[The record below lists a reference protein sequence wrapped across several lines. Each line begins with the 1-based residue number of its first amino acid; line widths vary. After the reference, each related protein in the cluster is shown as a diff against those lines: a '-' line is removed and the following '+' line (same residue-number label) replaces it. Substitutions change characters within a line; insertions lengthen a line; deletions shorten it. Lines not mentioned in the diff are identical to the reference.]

1 MLAASQRHHPADIS
15 IAQRS
20 LVSLTV
26 GAAVL
31 VASLFG
37 IFTRPVGFLAAVWPA
52 NAILLGLMVRNPAY
66 ATASGWLAAFA
77 GYIAADFITGSD
89 LRTNLWLSSANMA
102 GAMAGFALFSLL
114 SEDIRRLRR
123 SISVLYLF
131 AVCCAA
137 AVAAAIVS
145 AAGAAL
151 LFGRDITDGMAFWFV
166 SELVNNLVVLPVIL
180 TFPGTGTLM
189 RQWRNPLA
197 ANLATLLHAAPAA
210 ALAASVGVGIVVGGP
225 GALAFP
231 IPALLWCALTYS
243 LFTTTTLTMLMS
255 TWLLISLPA
264 QLIPLSKLPNPLR
277 LLDSIRLGVALMAL
291 GPLTVASTN
300 AARKELIDRLF
311 KAANFDSLT
320 GALSRGAFMERA
332 KSRLAELSR
341 GPHGVALLTIDLD
354 YFKRVNDR
362 FGHAAGDAVL
372 TEFVRLV
379 SPELRGTDLFG
390 RTGGEEFAV
399 LLPQADLIEAT
410 GMAERMRLAV
420 ERADLTL
427 PSGQHLRMSVSI
439 GVAAC
444 TAAEVKG
451 LDELLLVADRAL
463 YEAKTAGRNM
473 VRVGGCGADG
483 GRESTASDAAEDH
496 DGRPVR
502 KRAQ

>member
-1 MLAASQRHHPADIS
+1 MLAASQRHHPADID

-20 LVSLTV
+20 VIALIV
-26 GAAVL
+26 GGTIFA
-31 VASLFG
+31 ASLLG

-77 GYIAADFITGSD
+77 GYIAADFVTGSD

-131 AVCCAA
+131 AVCCVA

-300 AARKELIDRLF
+300 AARKEL
-311 KAANFDSLT
+311 
-320 GALSRGAFMERA
+320 
-332 KSRLAELSR
+332 
-341 GPHGVALLTIDLD
+341 
-354 YFKRVNDR
+354 
-362 FGHAAGDAVL
+362 
-372 TEFVRLV
+372 
-379 SPELRGTDLFG
+379 
-390 RTGGEEFAV
+390 
-399 LLPQADLIEAT
+399 
-410 GMAERMRLAV
+410 
-420 ERADLTL
+420 
-427 PSGQHLRMSVSI
+427 
-439 GVAAC
+439 
-444 TAAEVKG
+444 
-451 LDELLLVADRAL
+451 
-463 YEAKTAGRNM
+463 
-473 VRVGGCGADG
+473 
-483 GRESTASDAAEDH
+483 
-496 DGRPVR
+496 
-502 KRAQ
+502 